1 MVIKL
6 YHNSRRMSNK
16 LLGQKRVAIDLQK
29 KILHISCAID
39 LKSMFFSLNYNCSM
53 FNVTFQNIAPLNSII

>member
-29 KILHISCAID
+29 KIEEDERTEKKYKNKYA
-39 LKSMFFSLNYNCSM
+39 KFKK
-53 FNVTFQNIAPLNSII
+53 NSNF